1 MKRLIILALLSIV
14 TTLITL
20 ILLPVQYTELFS
32 SLDIAYGELSAYVYI
47 SLFIFV
53 LYLITLLIIYEYITR
68 VVDRI
73 ITQIRNNTNAST
85 DNIYKVINNYYNLTE
100 LQLKLLQNDSHKCE
114 DSLVKLDKNI
124 RNIILSNKPKDKV
137 GKVDDN
143 KTSNKKSKT
152 VHFDTSIFVVATR
165 TIVRRNK
172 ILYRVGETINI
183 VEVSVTKESV
193 TLGIVVN
200 DNKQYINL
208 VSIL

>member
-1 MKRLIILALLSIV
+1 MKRLIIIALLSIV

-32 SLDIAYGELSAYVYI
+32 SLDIAYGESSAYIYI

-53 LYLITLLIIYEYITR
+53 LYLITLLVIYEYITR
-68 VVDRI
+68 VVDKI

-100 LQLKLLQNDSHKCE
+100 LQLKLLQDDSHKCE
-114 DSLVKLDKNI
+114 DVLVKLDKNI
-124 RNIILSNKPKDKV
+124 RSIILSNKPKDKT
-137 GKVDDN
+137 GKIDDN

-152 VHFDTSIFVVATR
+152 IHFDTNIFLVATR
-165 TIVRRNK
+165 TIVRKNR

-183 VEVSVTKESV
+183 VEVSVANENI
-193 TLGIVVN
+193 TLGVVIN

-208 VSIL
+208 VSLL